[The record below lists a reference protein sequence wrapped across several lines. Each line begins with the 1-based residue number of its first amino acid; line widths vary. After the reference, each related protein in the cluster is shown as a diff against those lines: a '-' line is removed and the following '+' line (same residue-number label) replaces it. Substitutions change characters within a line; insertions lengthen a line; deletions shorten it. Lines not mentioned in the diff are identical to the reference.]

1 MACGPYNAIRALRQ
15 CASDN
20 FSVIHNI
27 NRAVEAKE
35 SILSNFY
42 VDDYLDS
49 VNTTTVASTESF
61 PSNSDTTVLGLHW
74 NPNNDTLFYKVRLPV
89 LDAIPTKRNVLSDV
103 ARLYDPSGLL
113 SPVIVWAKIFIQM
126 LWKAELPWDTPLP
139 GDLRDEWLTFR
150 NGLYQLFS
158 IRVLHWLGM
167 TKTSTVNFH
176 GFCDASSKAY
186 AAVVYVR
193 IEDPEGEVRVSL
205 VAAKTRVGPSKST
218 TIPRMELS
226 AARLLAMTMEEICH
240 ALRLDSAGC
249 MYWSDSTIVL
259 HWIQKAPTV
268 LKPYQIAELSECI
281 ENSNDENQP
290 ILLQTV
296 VKEIAALRAENA
308 HVVALVNALREDNKR
323 LICKTECLQS
333 ELHSLKSTIRFEEFA
348 SAITTLSAEVKGVRI
363 DLRSSINNNTPS
375 KQLAPSTNTNA
386 ASPAN
391 STSALK
397 LRSLPAA
404 SAKRTDKSNRQMR
417 QSITGSNAN
426 APDLPAADRNAAS
439 SSSSLAPGL
448 VATDNDETPTNFATK
463 VGDLSSANGNTVT
476 VQNINAGTAGSA
488 YASILARDNGGYN
501 ANAVQDGIAVGIAAT
516 GKRTDENSRQKLSEY
531 HWL

>member
-49 VNTTTVASTESF
+49 VNTTTEAIERARNVDKILRQGHFVLGKWNSNCTLTLTALADASVASTESF

-268 LKPYQIAELSECI
+268 LKPYVANRVAIIQTHSEVKCWRHIRSEHNPADCASRGIPPTALEDHPLWWTGPPIMYTCFNRSTELPALT
-281 ENSNDENQP
+281 DEEQQTATLESRP
-290 ILLQTV
+290 PRSLVTVRHVDATCGLLRTTFGGRRIPLV
-296 VKEIAALRAENA
+296 EKFSRLNRLLNTTARLR
-308 HVVALVNALREDNKR
+308 R
-323 LICKTECLQS
+323 S
-333 ELHSLKSTIRFEEFA
+333 YLHSEVTEAIR
-348 SAITTLSAEVKGVRI
+348 
-363 DLRSSINNNTPS
+363 
-375 KQLAPSTNTNA
+375 
-386 ASPAN
+386 
-391 STSALK
+391 
-397 LRSLPAA
+397 
-404 SAKRTDKSNRQMR
+404 
-417 QSITGSNAN
+417 
-426 APDLPAADRNAAS
+426 
-439 SSSSLAPGL
+439 
-448 VATDNDETPTNFATK
+448 
-463 VGDLSSANGNTVT
+463 
-476 VQNINAGTAGSA
+476 
-488 YASILARDNGGYN
+488 
-501 ANAVQDGIAVGIAAT
+501 
-516 GKRTDENSRQKLSEY
+516 
-531 HWL
+531 

>member
-1 MACGPYNAIRALRQ
+1 MQHIPEREVNYDQCYYIPHHAVTAKFRVVFNASAKSSNGISLYDTQLVGNQLQENLVHILYRFRRFQVAIKADVEKRFRQVEVDKRHRKWQHILWRESPSEQIPTYQLNTVTYGMACGPYNAIRALRQ

-20 FSVIHNI
+20 FSVIHNV
-27 NRAVEAKE
+27 NRAAETKE

-49 VNTTTVASTESF
+49 VDTTTVASTESF

-89 LDAIPTKRNVLSDV
+89 LDAIRTKRNVLSDV

-150 NGLYQLFS
+150 NGLYQLSS
-158 IRVLHWLGM
+158 IRVLRWLGM
-167 TKTSTVNFH
+167 TKKSTVNLH

-205 VAAKTRVGPSKST
+205 VATKTRVGPSKST

-226 AARLLAMTMEEICH
+226 AARLLAMTMKEIRH

-268 LKPYQIAELSECI
+268 LKPYVANRVAFIQTHSEVKCWRYIRSEHNPADCASRGIPPTALEDHPLWWTGPPIMYTCFNLSTELPALTDEEQQTATKPTVIPTQKRWAERFLTPS
-281 ENSNDENQP
+281 
-290 ILLQTV
+290 
-296 VKEIAALRAENA
+296 
-308 HVVALVNALREDNKR
+308 VNA
-323 LICKTECLQS
+323 
-333 ELHSLKSTIRFEEFA
+333 EE
-348 SAITTLSAEVKGVRI
+348 
-363 DLRSSINNNTPS
+363 
-375 KQLAPSTNTNA
+375 
-386 ASPAN
+386 
-391 STSALK
+391 
-397 LRSLPAA
+397 
-404 SAKRTDKSNRQMR
+404 
-417 QSITGSNAN
+417 
-426 APDLPAADRNAAS
+426 
-439 SSSSLAPGL
+439 
-448 VATDNDETPTNFATK
+448 
-463 VGDLSSANGNTVT
+463 
-476 VQNINAGTAGSA
+476 
-488 YASILARDNGGYN
+488 
-501 ANAVQDGIAVGIAAT
+501 
-516 GKRTDENSRQKLSEY
+516 
-531 HWL
+531 